1 MSTTLSLSKYNVRGL
16 RHMSSSQ
23 ISGSVRWG
31 LGRLVGEGRL
41 TVAAVEVVT
50 DTAFGAVAHGA
61 GVYVC

>member
-1 MSTTLSLSKYNVRGL
+1 
-16 RHMSSSQ
+16 MSSSQ

-41 TVAAVEVVT
+41 TVAAVEVVA

-61 GVYVC
+61 GVCVC